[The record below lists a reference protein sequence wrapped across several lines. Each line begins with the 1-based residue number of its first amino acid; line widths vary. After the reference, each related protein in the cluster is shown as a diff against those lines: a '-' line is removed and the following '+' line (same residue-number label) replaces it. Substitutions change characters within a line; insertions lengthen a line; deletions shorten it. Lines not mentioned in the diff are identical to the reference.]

1 MAGSGPSAL
10 PLIAQFGA
18 PTVLGFT
25 LILTVAWLIFGLLYF
40 GRMVP
45 ERGRGRWK

>member
-1 MAGSGPSAL
+1 MAGSDPNAL

-18 PTVLGFT
+18 PTILGFT
-25 LILTVAWLIFGLLYF
+25 LILTLAWLNFGLLYF
-40 GRMVP
+40 GRMVS